1 MKVFKMK
8 SWKVVDSKPVLTDIA
23 VTFLDA
29 VRTVSCR
36 GGCRVGGRL
45 DVGIVLVDLT
55 STCGSFD

>member
-1 MKVFKMK
+1 MK